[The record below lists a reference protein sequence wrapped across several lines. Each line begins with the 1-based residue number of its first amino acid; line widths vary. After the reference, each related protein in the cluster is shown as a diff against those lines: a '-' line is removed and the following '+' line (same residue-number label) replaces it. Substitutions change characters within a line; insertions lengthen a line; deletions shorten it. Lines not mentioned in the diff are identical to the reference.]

1 MRTLSFRQSTQEAR
15 RLTSLLSLWLWV
27 CMLLSGCSFEAEAP
41 PVADQSRDL
50 LDDDGDGVI
59 NARDRCPNTPHAA
72 IVDNNGCPTIVER
85 SDATE
90 LHILFANDST
100 VIPAEYLPQIDHM
113 AAFLAAYPDTHI
125 ELKGYAS
132 QVGAHDYNDALSKRR
147 ADVVRQHLIAL
158 GVTPARIRTVGFG
171 DTQPVPAASKEESH
185 TLSRRVTARVRGER
199 GSVLNEWTIFSLRTE
214 STEP

>member
-1 MRTLSFRQSTQEAR
+1 MKQHVITHYRYTRRPFR
-15 RLTSLLSLWLWV
+15 LLLLGMLWLGN
-27 CMLLSGCSFEAEAP
+27 LAGCSLEADPP
-41 PVADQSRDL
+41 PVAEQSRDL

-59 NARDRCPNTPHAA
+59 NARDRCPDTPHAA
-72 IVDNNGCPTIVER
+72 IVDNNGCPTIVEHT
-85 SDATE
+85 DTTE

-100 VIPAEYLPQIDHM
+100 VIPTDFLPQIEKM

-132 QVGAHDYNDALSKRR
+132 QVGAHDYNFTLSQRR
-147 ADVVRQHLIAL
+147 AEVVRQHLTTL

-171 DTQPVPAASKEESH
+171 DTQPVSAASEEEAH

-214 STEP
+214 PTEP